1 MTQQQADTLSIAPGE
16 AAGTQPSA
24 ARHHELTPA
33 EVLSWLPRT
42 ATPEQ
47 MDSAIQAHIKPSQI
61 TWSQCPDTL
70 HLPGWP
76 AGKSYERYSLPQ
88 YYKESFFS
96 KDSLFHPE
104 LQGGRLGVAG
114 TPMPYT
120 IASDNFFVSILLGC
134 FILIIVAFTQSKSF
148 FIRQAKKFFY
158 VPRSEA
164 TTEVPETSNEIRF
177 QIALLVQTCLMLGLC
192 FFFYART
199 RIGETFMI
207 DTYQVVAIY
216 VGVVAAYYLVKFA
229 LSWVV
234 TWVFFNGK
242 ENLQNQK
249 AMLFVAVSEGVALF
263 PIVMLQVFFEMPVSI
278 TLFYTVSTIIL
289 AKLLTLCKQFIIFFR
304 DKTFSLQI
312 ILYFCALEIVPVLS
326 LWGILVMVVDYLKI
340 NF

>member
-114 TPMPYT
+114 TPMP
-120 IASDNFFVSILLGC
+120 
-134 FILIIVAFTQSKSF
+134 
-148 FIRQAKKFFY
+148 
-158 VPRSEA
+158 
-164 TTEVPETSNEIRF
+164 
-177 QIALLVQTCLMLGLC
+177 
-192 FFFYART
+192 
-199 RIGETFMI
+199 
-207 DTYQVVAIY
+207 
-216 VGVVAAYYLVKFA
+216 
-229 LSWVV
+229 
-234 TWVFFNGK
+234 
-242 ENLQNQK
+242 
-249 AMLFVAVSEGVALF
+249 
-263 PIVMLQVFFEMPVSI
+263 
-278 TLFYTVSTIIL
+278 
-289 AKLLTLCKQFIIFFR
+289 
-304 DKTFSLQI
+304 
-312 ILYFCALEIVPVLS
+312 
-326 LWGILVMVVDYLKI
+326 
-340 NF
+340 